1 MNLKD
6 FEKSSEFYREIS
18 DKTSSLEGGVQSGVE
33 PGVKPNALSFPISK
47 ILNKVPITP
56 NSMASSVSQSD
67 ESIHVSFIDFNG
79 L

>member
-1 MNLKD
+1 M
-6 FEKSSEFYREIS
+6 EKYPI
-18 DKTSSLEGGVQSGVE
+18 KQVHWKGGVQSGVE

-79 L
+79 PLNT